1 MKSNA
6 LRPVFNLVLAA
17 LVAYAWYLM
26 IFRGTGA
33 LQTTGLKSLKYFTV
47 LSNLLEGFASL
58 FYFLRR
64 NNETDPLRDTL
75 KYTAAG
81 AVTLTLLVV
90 LGFLGPIFGYPFMF
104 RGANFYFHLL
114 IPLLSIAEFI
124 FWNTGEMGRKENRVM
139 MLPIALYGVYYLGNI
154 AINGIGTFPN
164 KNDWYGFFL
173 FGNRIAVV
181 IIIILFTLNY
191 MIGFTLRKL
200 NQKIINRQ

>member
-6 LRPVFNLVLAA
+6 LRPIFNLVLAA

-104 RGANFYFHLL
+104 RGANLLFSPADPASFHC
-114 IPLLSIAEFI
+114 
-124 FWNTGEMGRKENRVM
+124 
-139 MLPIALYGVYYLGNI
+139 GVYFLEYGR
-154 AINGIGTFPN
+154 NGQKGKPV
-164 KNDWYGFFL
+164 DDAADCPL
-173 FGNRIAVV
+173 RRI
-181 IIIILFTLNY
+181 LSGQY
-191 MIGFTLRKL
+191 RH
-200 NQKIINRQ
+200 